1 MLIMFSH
8 GLFCPVSGISTKH
21 DSEAKRPKF
30 IHKYWEV
37 SKPDL
42 LIFSDL
48 VKDAVPTLYHKNQL
62 CRTQFVSR
70 ILIFSLSFFLS
81 FFQHAGNQRGRIL
94 DFISHPNF
102 EQSHPKNTKVKRVL
116 G

>member
-8 GLFCPVSGISTKH
+8 GVFCPVSGVSTKH

-48 VKDAVPTLYHKNQL
+48 VKDVVPTLYHKNQL
-62 CRTQFVSR
+62 WTGDRTQFVSR
-70 ILIFSLSFFLS
+70 ILNFPLSLS
-81 FFQHAGNQRGRIL
+81 FFQHAGNQRGRSSN
-94 DFISHPNF
+94 DFLKF
-102 EQSHPKNTKVKRVL
+102 
-116 G
+116 